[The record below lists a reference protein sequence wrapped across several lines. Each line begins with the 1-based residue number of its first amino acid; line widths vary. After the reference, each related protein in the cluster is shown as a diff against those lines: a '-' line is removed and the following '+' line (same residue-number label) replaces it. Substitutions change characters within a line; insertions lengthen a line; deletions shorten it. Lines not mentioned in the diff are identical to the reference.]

1 MAAPQPFFG
10 DYVSARSNNNQRPDT
25 SSNPHF
31 YPGAESSNIPITAAP
46 ADTYLNNPV
55 AWSHPHTAMPASTMG
70 STIEVFGRP
79 GSDSSKSPS
88 PGHHRYATRTPSM
101 SSSSNKSSR
110 SRGSTSSK
118 SSAPSE
124 PATKRRTRSSI
135 TTNPPSSTTTT
146 SSATAAAPSG
156 NKRDK
161 FLERNRIA
169 ASKCRQRKKQWV
181 NGLEEAKN
189 GLENQNSQLQMEY
202 NSLLGEVSRMKNQI
216 MSHATC
222 HDPNIDK
229 WIDNEAR
236 RFVQGAPESGPPDF
250 QGGGV
255 AYGAFADAQAA
266 PPFPM
271 DYNGFGDEG
280 E

>member
-1 MAAPQPFFG
+1 
-10 DYVSARSNNNQRPDT
+10 
-25 SSNPHF
+25 
-31 YPGAESSNIPITAAP
+31 
-46 ADTYLNNPV
+46 
-55 AWSHPHTAMPASTMG
+55 MPATTMG
-70 STIEVFGRP
+70 SSIEVFGRG

-88 PGHHRYATRTPSM
+88 PSHHRYATRTPST

-110 SRGSTSSK
+110 SRASTSSK
-118 SSAPSE
+118 SSAPSIE
-124 PATKRRTRSSI
+124 STSKRRTRSSN
-135 TTNPPSSTTTT
+135 TTNAPTATTTA
-146 SSATAAAPSG
+146 SSGPSG

-181 NGLEEAKN
+181 SGLEEAKN

-236 RFVQGAPESGPPDF
+236 RFVQGAPETAGSEF
-250 QGGGV
+250 QGGVG
-255 AYGAFADAQAA
+255 YGAFQDATGA